1 MVYLRLMKD
10 LSIVAILTGIAF
22 FGLAHAGVTDRT
34 KDFKVASGF
43 KLEHLHK
50 VTPQEGSWVALTQDD
65 KGRLIAADQY
75 GKLYRITPPP
85 LSGGD
90 TKVEE
95 LPIPVGGAHGLLWN
109 KGILY
114 ISVNESASPVA
125 VERGIWMVKENGEGW
140 DKPVLVMPIKAGGE
154 HGVHSLIT
162 SPDGE
167 WIYLVTGNMA
177 AVPTITDSFPAK
189 VWQEDQLLPRNPD
202 GNGHAA
208 NIMAPGGFVARFK
221 PDGSNWQLVGIGQRN
236 TYGIAFHDSGELISY
251 DADMEWDFG
260 MPWYRPTR
268 ICHIV
273 PGTELGW
280 RNGSGKWPAYY
291 EDSMAPLLDIG
302 PGSPTGVFAGRGQK
316 APAKYQQA
324 IYAFDWTFATIYAIH
339 LTPDG
344 ASFKAE
350 KEEFIAGAG
359 LPVTG
364 GVIGKDGAMYFAT
377 GGRKGESNLWRAVYT
392 GSESTA
398 PQPAKSVPSK
408 IRSELAEF
416 IVHPEKVD
424 GALVLESLGS
434 EERTIR
440 FMARAALER
449 FPNTDWAPRIAKQ
462 ENSWKRIL
470 GVMAMAR
477 VDSKKHREL
486 GLKILMDTKWE
497 MLDTHQKLNWLR
509 AAGLVFIRGGEPSG
523 AEKLAVIAKIDASYP
538 STERF
543 LNFELARMLCYL
555 QAPGVVARTLKLMD
569 DAPAEGPEPWENLV
583 ERNSQYGGDISNV
596 MKNHPPTTQIHYL
609 YCLRAVKGP
618 WATGERRRAF
628 NWFQEIESR
637 TGGASYANAIAMIRK
652 EIFENGTVE
661 EQKEYAG
668 QVRAPANKPVPLPQ
682 VQGPGHAWTLDE
694 VVKTVEGD
702 LSGRDKA
709 KGQAMFQASLCS
721 QCHKVGDLGGA
732 QGPELTN
739 LAGRFTATDL
749 AHSIVNP
756 SEVISDQY
764 EFTEYVTQDGKTIT
778 GRMLNEQDEIV
789 SIGIN
794 PFDFTQRIE
803 LRRADIK
810 SEVPSKVSPMPPGMI
825 NRLNPDELK
834 DLFAYLLG
842 K

>member
-1 MVYLRLMKD
+1 MAVG
-10 LSIVAILTGIAF
+10 IVFYGF
-22 FGLAHAGVTDRT
+22 AHAEVTDRT
-34 KDFKVASGF
+34 ANFKMAKDF
-43 KLEHLHK
+43 KLEHLYK
-50 VTPQEGSWVALTQDD
+50 VPKEQGSWVALTQDD
-65 KGRLIAADQY
+65 KGRLIASDQY

-90 TKVEE
+90 SVVEE

-114 ISVNESASPVA
+114 ISVNEPAQPVS
-125 VERGIWMVKENGEGW
+125 VERGVWMVKANGDGW
-140 DKPVLVMPIKAGGE
+140 DQPVLVMAMQTGGE
-154 HGVHSLIT
+154 HGVHSLVV

-177 AVPTITDSFPAK
+177 TLPEVKDSFPAK
-189 VWQEDQLLPRNPD
+189 VWAEDQLLTRNPD

-208 NIMAPGGFVARFK
+208 NIFAPGGFVARFK
-221 PDGSNWQLVGIGQRN
+221 PDGTNWQLISMGHRN

-273 PGTELGW
+273 PGGEMGW

-291 EDSMAPLLDIG
+291 EDSMAPLLNIG
-302 PGSPTGVFAGRGQK
+302 PGSPTGVFAGRGFK

-359 LPVTG
+359 LPVTSG
-364 GVIGKDGAMYFAT
+364 LFGKDGSMYFAT

-392 GSESTA
+392 GSKSTA
-398 PQPAKSVPSK
+398 PQPAKAIPNEN
-408 IRSELAEF
+408 RARLAEF
-416 IVHPEKVD
+416 IMHPEKAD
-424 GALVLESLGS
+424 AALVMNNLGS
-434 EERTIR
+434 EERTLR
-440 FMARAALER
+440 FMAKAALER
-449 FPNTDWAPRIAKQ
+449 FPNTDWAPHIAEQ
-462 ENSWKRIL
+462 DNAWRRIL

-477 VDSKKHREL
+477 VDGKKHREL
-486 GLKILMDTKWE
+486 GLKILMSTDWAK
-497 MLDTHQKLNWLR
+497 LDTQQKLNWLR
-509 AAGLVFIRGGEPSG
+509 AAGLVFIRGGEPSD
-523 AEKLAVIAKIDASYP
+523 AEKAAVIAKIDASYP

-569 DAPAEGPEPWENLV
+569 EAPAEEPETWVNLV
-583 ERNSQYGGDISNV
+583 DRNSGYGKDIAAV

-618 WATGERRRAF
+618 WTAGERRRAF
-628 NWFQEIESR
+628 NWFREIESR
-637 TGGASYANAIAMIRK
+637 TGGNSYANAVAMIRK
-652 EIFENGTVE
+652 QIFDNGTE
-661 EQKEYAG
+661 EEKNQFASE
-668 QVRAPANKPVPLPQ
+668 VNAPAKKPAPLPT
-682 VQGPGHAWTLDE
+682 VQGPGRAWTIEE
-694 VVKTVEGD
+694 VVETVGGD

-709 KGQAMFQASLCS
+709 KGQAMFEASLCS
-721 QCHKVGDLGGA
+721 QCHKFGELGGS

-749 AHSIVNP
+749 AHSVVNP

-764 EFTEYVTQDGKTIT
+764 EFREFVTNDGKTIT
-778 GRMLNEQDEIV
+778 GRMLNEQDEIL

-803 LRRADIK
+803 LSRANIK
-810 SEVPSKVSPMPPGMI
+810 SEAASKVSPMPPGMI
-825 NRLNPDELK
+825 NRLNPEELK